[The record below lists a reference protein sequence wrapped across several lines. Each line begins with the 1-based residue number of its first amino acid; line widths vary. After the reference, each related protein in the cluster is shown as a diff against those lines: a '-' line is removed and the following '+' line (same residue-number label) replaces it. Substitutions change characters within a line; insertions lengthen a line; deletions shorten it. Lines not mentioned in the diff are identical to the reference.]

1 MNEIIVDKFT
11 AITNCTDVKITQIQ
25 INGPIGLK
33 FSNMTQQSTN
43 TWYMNTTWQP
53 TVNQLGYNLICTLA
67 VDSTFLRALEC
78 ITIYVVNSNPLQ
90 VISNYPKNIIDLNL
104 LVYESYL
111 LDYQLTFAL
120 SFNHFNITK
129 PFISSFIRIYS
140 YSTNKEILK
149 YDTSLMNTNDNVNI
163 LDNNLIFKLPIDL
176 IQMNEWYYILFD
188 YGVVIVNNSCVI
200 SSDLVNDTTFW
211 RFQIRKNKNLTKSN
225 FINSDIQNH
234 NMINFQCNQISF
246 LIVFSLLFIIFLI
259 FHLTFLIFLI
269 RKMFEINC

>member
-1 MNEIIVDKFT
+1 MIVDKFT

-200 SSDLVNDTTFW
+200 SSDSVNDTTFW
-211 RFQIRKNKNLTKSN
+211 RFKVLNIIPTTPLPTTTTTTALTTTTTAPLNYNCNKTSFVLT
-225 FINSDIQNH
+225 
-234 NMINFQCNQISF
+234 
-246 LIVFSLLFIIFLI
+246 LVIFLVTFI
-259 FHLTFLIFLI
+259 LINALTILVVI
-269 RKMFEINC
+269 RYGTIKL